1 MYCSSSWTRI
11 LNVQDIM
18 KERTKE
24 TNKLKYL
31 QRVFLPLPSP
41 VLATIHSIIANDV
54 PRTKD
59 VGLPTKL
66 RFIVWVFCILFA
78 NTWYSSNVVLM
89 LTLSLRRWPDI
100 EAALGDC
107 TLFFDCCIVMLVRFP
122 PPRQKTK

>member
-18 KERTKE
+18 KERTKDIK
-24 TNKLKYL
+24 KLKYIFNVYFFHYHL
-31 QRVFLPLPSP
+31 
-41 VLATIHSIIANDV
+41 LATIHSIIAYDV
-54 PRTKD
+54 PRTED

-66 RFIVWVFCILFA
+66 RFNVWVFCILFA

-100 EAALGDC
+100 QATLGDC

-122 PPRQKTK
+122 PPRNKTK